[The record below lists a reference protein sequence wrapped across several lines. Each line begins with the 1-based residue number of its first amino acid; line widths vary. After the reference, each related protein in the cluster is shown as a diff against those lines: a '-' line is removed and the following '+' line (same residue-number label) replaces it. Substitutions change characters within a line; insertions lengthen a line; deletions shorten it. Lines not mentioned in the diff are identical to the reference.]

1 MLMISKMQLTVLHL
15 ASFPFKMFKACITI
29 TPEIIAFVVAMAGII
44 FPAMA
49 KGTKRE
55 REESI
60 RLCLTHRHFVNR
72 GKPSQGQN
80 PNMRR
85 PHISVE
91 SSV

>member
-55 REESI
+55 RGIYQIVSDTQALCESW
-60 RLCLTHRHFVNR
+60 
-72 GKPSQGQN
+72 
-80 PNMRR
+80 
-85 PHISVE
+85 
-91 SSV
+91 